1 MELPTSLAVAL
12 VVAFS
17 LVLVFFD
24 RLIRYIRGMPRWL
37 GGRLRQRRDD
47 AGHRALTL
55 GFLAVSA
62 GEPAQAIKYAGR
74 AGRLMRAPQLT
85 GLLAAQASHLNGDHQ
100 AARRYF
106 TSLLDLSLIHI

>member
-1 MELPTSLAVAL
+1 MFTKLLTLFIVLGVAAAAASWLSAQPGAVQVEWLGWRMELPTSLAVAL

-24 RLIRYIRGMPRWL
+24 RLVRYIRGMPRWL

-62 GEPAQAIKYAGR
+62 GGT
-74 AGRLMRAPQLT
+74 AP
-85 GLLAAQASHLNGDHQ
+85 GS
-100 AARRYF
+100 
-106 TSLLDLSLIHI
+106 